1 MGIGEGKGAGPG
13 IFITFEG
20 GDGAG
25 KTTHL
30 NFLAKALRATGCDVI
45 CLREPGGTP
54 IGEDLRAVVLD
65 ENNSNMSD
73 ETELLI
79 YEAARAQLVR
89 EVIIPAL
96 QQDKVVLCDRFY
108 DSTIAYQSYGR
119 GLSLEAVKAANNFAC
134 QGVHP
139 CRTILLTTGDEQDSA
154 LEGLQR
160 ATKHGEA
167 DRLEQA
173 GIAFHQNVNRAFR
186 EIAAAN
192 PERIRVVHTDVPK
205 PDAARA
211 IFSEVADIFEWGD
224 VDERFGAGFFD
235 TIADANTEQKAVV
248 DQSGNALDGR

>member
-1 MGIGEGKGAGPG
+1 MTIGEGKGSGPG

-20 GDGAG
+20 GEGAG

-30 NFLAKALRATGCDVI
+30 NFLAKSLRMIGCDVV
-45 CLREPGGTP
+45 CLREPGGTS
-54 IGEDLRAVVLD
+54 IGEDLRRVVLD
-65 ENNSNMSD
+65 ENNSAMSD

-96 QQDKVVLCDRFY
+96 NQDKVVLCDRFY

-119 GLSLEAVKAANNFAC
+119 GLPMQFVKAANNFAC
-134 QGVHP
+134 LGVHP
-139 CRTILLTTGDEQDSA
+139 ARTILLTTGEDDA
-154 LEGLQR
+154 DVIAGLER

-173 GIAFHQNVNRAFR
+173 GIAFHANVNRGFR

-192 PERIRVVHTDVPK
+192 PERMRVVSSSASK
-205 PDAARA
+205 PDTARA
-211 IFSEVADIFEWGD
+211 VFREIADIFEWGD
-224 VDERFGAGFFD
+224 IDAVFPAGHFES
-235 TIADANTEQKAVV
+235 IADANTEQKAVV
-248 DQSGNALDGR
+248 DQSGNVLGGE

>member
-89 EVIIPAL
+89 EVICSRTRWSCATA
-96 QQDKVVLCDRFY
+96 
-108 DSTIAYQSYGR
+108 STIQPS
-119 GLSLEAVKAANNFAC
+119 
-134 QGVHP
+134 
-139 CRTILLTTGDEQDSA
+139 RTS
-154 LEGLQR
+154 R
-160 ATKHGEA
+160 M
-167 DRLEQA
+167 
-173 GIAFHQNVNRAFR
+173 
-186 EIAAAN
+186 
-192 PERIRVVHTDVPK
+192 
-205 PDAARA
+205 
-211 IFSEVADIFEWGD
+211 
-224 VDERFGAGFFD
+224 GAGFPWMP
-235 TIADANTEQKAVV
+235 
-248 DQSGNALDGR
+248 